1 MVNCE
6 QKKSIKDVM
15 SGAQILIIMTPWN
28 DFKKIKINKKIKLI
42 IDPYRVINKNL
53 LKQKNIKYYCL
64 GK

>member
-1 MVNCE
+1 
-6 QKKSIKDVM
+6 M